1 MPFPPNE
8 TERLRALHRYQILDT
23 LPEQD
28 FDHLTQLASMICQT
42 PISLVSLLDQ
52 QRQWFKSRV
61 GIDVSETSRDL
72 AFCNY
77 TILDDTILEVED
89 TTQDRRFQENPFVTE
104 APHLRF
110 YAGFPLIDAD
120 GYALGALCV
129 MDHTP
134 RKLTPDQQKALQ
146 MLGEMATK
154 LIVEHRQKQE
164 LHYLENLFAMSADL
178 ICIVSAD
185 GFFQRL
191 NPAFHNVLGWT
202 NSDVLQTSFLALVHP
217 DDREPTRQELNRL
230 ALGEPTVTFA
240 HRIQCQDGDYR
251 HIQWV
256 ISPEPGAGSRFAIG
270 RDVTEEKRNE
280 VRLFHSENRFR
291 SFFENSQGCM
301 SIHDLAGTLLNI
313 NKAGAQALGY
323 EPQELIGRSLR
334 SIVPPVQQTELES
347 YLKSIPQ
354 TGKAS
359 GHVHVLHRGGSIRT
373 YLFNNILET
382 DSNGSTY
389 VISNAIDITDR
400 HQLEADLKWTK
411 QMLEQTNEVAR
422 IGTWDVDLLQN
433 TVYWSPVTKAIHELP
448 SDYVP
453 NLKEAINFFKGVHQ
467 DQIQE
472 CLNRAVQHGET
483 YDIEL
488 QIVTAT
494 GRPIWVRA
502 IGTPEFEEGVCRRL
516 YGTFQD
522 INEKKIAEQ
531 TLLNE
536 KSRLAAFVEHAPA
549 AVAMFD
555 REMQYIAV
563 SRRWMEDYRLP
574 GSVLGMSH
582 YDVFPNTT
590 EKWKATYARCV
601 QGAVESNAEEWGKPY
616 GWEQEQ
622 CLRWEVRPWYQYD
635 GTIGGIMMFTQDI
648 TEASLQKQELKKAKQ
663 LAEQASIAK
672 SEFLAN
678 MSHEIRTP
686 LNGVIGFTDL
696 VLKTS
701 LNETQLQYLTLVNQS
716 ANALLNIIN
725 DILDFSKIEAGKLEL
740 AIEKAD
746 LYEMCG
752 QSADIIT
759 YQAQQKGL
767 EMLLNLPANL
777 PRFIQVDSVRLKQ
790 VLVNLLSNAVKFTEE
805 GEIELKVSPL
815 SDLAQRSI
823 LYRFEVRDTGIGIKP
838 EMQARIFEA
847 FSQEDI
853 STTKKYGGTGLGL
866 TISNK
871 LLGMMGSRL
880 ELSSAPGQGS
890 RFFFDIWL
898 ESEVGDPLPGRDLS
912 LIKKVLIVDD
922 NENNRLILRQMF
934 GLKSIQVEEAH
945 NGFEALQK
953 LGQHDDYDVILMD
966 YHMPYMDGLETV
978 EKMRA
983 HFPSFPK
990 NQSVILL
997 HSSSDDHRIIK
1008 ACESLAISQRLLKPV
1023 KMTELYQAVSSLTHT
1038 HPHKDTVVADE
1049 PFPLQTAA
1057 VNVLLVEDNKV
1068 NQLLAKTI
1076 VTRIAPNSILRIAN
1090 NGLEAIEA
1098 YAQERPDLILM
1109 DIQMPVMNG
1118 YEATQRIRQ
1127 LESEGHVP
1135 IIALTA
1141 TTVKEEMERCRA
1153 VGMDDVITKPIIE
1166 QTLFGI
1172 FHKWL
1177 SPAEDVTPASSL
1189 PVDPADHFD
1198 FQVLKML
1205 TEDDLDFM
1213 RELIEALEMELTN
1226 SSSDLIQRTK
1236 EWDLNG
1242 LKAAGHKLKGMS
1254 LNAGMNH
1261 LGQLGHTL
1269 EILEITEPEAVH
1281 ELVDR
1286 IQAEIELVFSLL
1298 TEVKKAQSC

>member
-1 MPFPPNE
+1 MPLPPKE
-8 TERLRALHRYQILDT
+8 DERLRALHRYQILDT
-23 LPEQD
+23 VPEQD
-28 FDHLTQLASMICQT
+28 FDHLTQLASVICQT
-42 PISLVSLLDQ
+42 PMSLVSLLDQ

-61 GIDVSETSRDL
+61 GIGVTETSRNI
-72 AFCNY
+72 AFCNH
-77 TILDDTILEVED
+77 TILENKILEVED
-89 TTQDRRFQENPFVTE
+89 ATQDQRFQHNPLVTE
-104 APHLRF
+104 DPHVQF
-110 YAGFPLIDAD
+110 YAGYPLIDPD
-120 GYALGALCV
+120 GYALGTLCV
-129 MDHTP
+129 LDHTP
-134 RKLTPDQQKALQ
+134 RKLNPDQRKALR

-154 LIVEHRQKQE
+154 LIVDHRQKQE
-164 LHYLENLFAMSADL
+164 LLYLEKLFSQSADL
-178 ICIVSAD
+178 ICVISAD
-185 GFFQRL
+185 GFLQRL
-191 NPAFHNVLGWT
+191 NPAFPKVLGWNT
-202 NSDVLQTSFLALVHP
+202 SSLLQTSFLALVHP
-217 DDREPTRQELNRL
+217 DDLELTRQELARL
-230 ALGEPTVTFA
+230 TLGEPTVNFS
-240 HRIQCQDGDYR
+240 HRIQCQDGTYR

-256 ISPEPGAGSRFAIG
+256 ISPEPGSGFHFAIG

-301 SIHDLAGTLLNI
+301 SIHDPAGILLNI
-313 NKAGAQALGY
+313 SKAGAQALGY
-323 EPQELIGRSLR
+323 EPQELIGQSLR
-334 SIVPPVQQTELES
+334 TLVPPAQQPGLES

-359 GHVHVLHRGGSIRT
+359 GQINLLHRDGSVRT
-373 YLFNNILET
+373 YLFNNTLET
-382 DSNGSTY
+382 DLDGSMY

-411 QMLEQTNEVAR
+411 QMLDQTNEVAR
-422 IGTWDVDLLQN
+422 IGIWDVDLLRN
-433 TVYWSPVTKAIHELP
+433 TVYWSPVTKAIHEVP
-448 SDYVP
+448 GDYVP
-453 NLKEAINFFKGVHQ
+453 NMEKAIVFFKGTHRERV
-467 DQIQE
+467 QE
-472 CLNRAVQHGET
+472 CLNRALHYGET

-488 QIVTAT
+488 QIVTAK
-494 GRPIWVRA
+494 GRPVWVRA
-502 IGTPEFEEGVCRRL
+502 IGTPEFEDGICRRV

-522 INEKKIAEQ
+522 INERKIAEQ

-536 KSRLAAFVEHAPA
+536 KLRLTAFVEHAPA

-555 REMQYIAV
+555 REMRYIAV

-574 GSVLGMSH
+574 GSVLGLSH
-582 YDVFPNTT
+582 YDVFPTIT
-590 EKWKATYARCV
+590 EEWKAIHTECI
-601 QGAVESNAEEWGKPY
+601 QGAVKSRAEEWWKPS
-616 GWEQEQ
+616 GWDQEQ

-635 GTIGGIMMFTQDI
+635 GTIGGIVMFTQDI
-648 TEASLQKQELKKAKQ
+648 TEASLQKQELEKAKQ
-663 LAEQASIAK
+663 LAEHASIAK

-740 AIEKAD
+740 AIEKVD
-746 LYEMCG
+746 LYETCG

-767 EMLLNLPANL
+767 EMLLNLSADL

-815 SDLAQRSI
+815 TDPTQRLI

-838 EMQARIFEA
+838 EMQSRIFEA
-847 FSQEDI
+847 FSQEDL

-880 ELSSAPGQGS
+880 ELISAPGQGS
-890 RFFFDIWL
+890 RFFFDIWF
-898 ESEVGDPLPGRDLS
+898 ESEAGEPLPGRDLS

-922 NENNRLILRQMF
+922 NANNRLILRQMF

-978 EKMRA
+978 EKIRA
-983 HFPSFPK
+983 HFPSSPL
-990 NQSVILL
+990 NQSIILL

-1008 ACESLAISQRLLKPV
+1008 ACEALSISQRLLKPV
-1023 KMTELYQAVSSLTHT
+1023 KMTELYRAVSSLTHT
-1038 HPHKDTVVADE
+1038 LPPKHTVVAAE
-1049 PFPLQTAA
+1049 PIRLQSAS

-1076 VTRIAPNSILRIAN
+1076 ISRIVPDARLRIAN
-1090 NGLEAIEA
+1090 NGLEAVEA
-1098 YAQERPDLILM
+1098 YTQERPDLILM

-1127 LESEGHVP
+1127 LESGSHTP

-1153 VGMDDVITKPIIE
+1153 VGMDDVITKPIVE

-1177 SPAEDVTPASSL
+1177 SPAEEVAQNVAPTTDST
-1189 PVDPADHFD
+1189 DHFD
-1198 FQVLKML
+1198 FQMLKML
-1205 TEDDLDFM
+1205 TEGDAEFM
-1213 RELIEALEMELTN
+1213 QELIEALETELTN
-1226 SSSDLIQRTK
+1226 SSSDLTQLTR
-1236 EWDLNG
+1236 ELDSNG
-1242 LKAAGHKLKGMS
+1242 LKAAGHKLKGMAR
-1254 LNAGMNH
+1254 NAGMNH
-1261 LGQLGHTL
+1261 LGQLAHTL
-1269 EILEITEPEAVH
+1269 ETLQTSDVKAVQ

-1286 IQAEIELVFSLL
+1286 IQTEIKLVFSLVA
-1298 TEVKKAQSC
+1298 EAKKNEL